1 MKAAGKRIVIG
12 VGCRKECYVSEIIE
26 LVHMAME
33 KCDITISDIEV
44 MSTAWVKEGAL
55 PIIHAAEALD
65 LPLVVIPKERC
76 EAMINLAETVSEKV
90 IELFAV
96 PSIAE
101 VAALAAAGKNP
112 KLLCARVSSQSVTC
126 AIAVGEK

>member
-1 MKAAGKRIVIG
+1 MKAQGKRIVIG
-12 VGCRKECYVSEIIE
+12 VGCRKECFASEIIE
-26 LVHMAME
+26 LVHVAME
-33 KCDITISDIEV
+33 KSNITISDVEI

-90 IELFAV
+90 VELFAV